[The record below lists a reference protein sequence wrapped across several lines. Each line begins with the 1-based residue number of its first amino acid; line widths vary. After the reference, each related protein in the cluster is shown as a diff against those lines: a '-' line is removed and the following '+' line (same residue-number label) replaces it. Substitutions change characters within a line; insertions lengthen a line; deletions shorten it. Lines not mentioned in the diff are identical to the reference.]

1 MYYKAVP
8 TILISTITPIK
19 KKIFFNLQA
28 NLENSQVLCLVML
41 F

>member
-19 KKIFFNLQA
+19 KKIFLIYRPTWKIPRFYA
-28 NLENSQVLCLVML
+28 
-41 F
+41 